1 MVKRPLTRPRLGGI
15 GGAVMAMVE
24 LIRTNEPVLLSWLLA
39 ELASAGIEA
48 TVLDSHTSILEGS
61 ISAIPRR
68 VVVDE
73 DDMPRAA
80 RVLELA
86 NEIGR
91 GGPNRFE

>member
-1 MVKRPLTRPRLGGI
+1 
-15 GGAVMAMVE
+15 MAMVE

-39 ELASAGIEA
+39 ELASTGIKA
-48 TVLDSHTSILEGS
+48 TILDSHTSILEGS

-68 VVVDE
+68 VMVDE

-91 GGPNRFE
+91 GGPNGIE